1 MSLDLHP
8 SEPYEFTVQDDVKTS
23 PLAGPQPGLY
33 NELLVSNFTGEEL
46 VIVYDDGVTQDIP
59 PVTVGYNRYN
69 RRCIIQRRS
78 TLKPQ
83 VNDDGIMGNGYK
95 VNMTL
100 RSWVLNGSTI
110 DNGPVYIK
118 ELNWLIC
125 YKHQLVNAE
134 HPFRRTNFR
143 DAQQILLSS
152 LIDSK
157 QTSPTCH
164 FLANDP
170 LKRFDRL
177 FCDIAGIATEL
188 PVTNLIGENNTEATL
203 VVIITR
209 GSDTTRKEYKIEDI
223 VKDGYLVL
231 PNCPIGV
238 VGLSANLVDS
248 HRHDVTY
255 SQKDLD
261 NEIARQKVIISKQYE
276 QQIANLKLEKE
287 TLEQEKEQLKLQ
299 RDKAVQEAKIANEQY
314 NTLTGNIRGNVDIQT
329 YSAGQAKANAT
340 MAEQNAKKYSL
351 ILGIISAVSSVLTVF
366 VTFFKGFFEIFK
378 PAKT

>member
-1 MSLDLHP
+1 MSLYLRQD
-8 SEPYEFTVQDDVKTS
+8 EPYEFTTQSDVKTA
-23 PLAGPQPGLY
+23 PLAGPNPGLY

-46 VIVYDDGVTQDIP
+46 VVVYDDGVTQDIP
-59 PVTVGYNRYN
+59 PVVVGYNRYN

-78 TLKPQ
+78 TLNPQ

-110 DNGPVYIK
+110 DKGPVYVK

-143 DAQQILLSS
+143 DAQQILLAD
-152 LIDSK
+152 LLAEK
-157 QTSPTCH
+157 QDNPSCH

-177 FCDIAGIATEL
+177 FCDIAGVSTEI
-188 PVTNLIGENNTEATL
+188 PVTSLIDDNNTEATL
-203 VVIITR
+203 VVIINH

-223 VKDGYLVL
+223 VKDGYLII

-238 VGLSANLVDS
+238 VGLSANLVES
-248 HRHDVTY
+248 HKHDITY

-261 NEIARQKVIISKQYE
+261 NEIARQKVTITKQFE

-287 TLEQEKEQLKLQ
+287 TLEQEKDQLKLQ
-299 RDKAVQEAKIANEQY
+299 RDKAVQEAKVANEQY
-314 NTLTGNIRGNVDIQT
+314 NTLTGNIRGNVDI
-329 YSAGQAKANAT
+329 YSYGAAYAKSNT
-340 MAEQNAKKYSL
+340 VVAENNAKKYTL
-351 ILGIISAVSSVLTVF
+351 IMGIITAVSSVITVL
-366 VTFFKGFFEIFK
+366 VTFFKGFFDIFR
-378 PAKT
+378 PSKT